1 MGFQFQSV
9 APLAPFLAPELEL
22 DNAQLGWLIGLYM
35 LPGIAIAL
43 PGGLLGA
50 RYGDKRVTL
59 VGLALMTLG
68 GIALAAAPG
77 YATAQAARVASGA
90 GAVILNVLLTK
101 MVADWFDGRD
111 RVLAMSILINS
122 WPIGIGLALAV
133 LGPLGEHTTWRAAIA
148 IAAALAVVG
157 FITIAMTYR
166 PPVGA
171 TAATVSGIGV
181 LDAREWRL
189 LAIASIPWLVYNA
202 AYQLIV
208 SFLPAV
214 LIEQGSS
221 IARSG
226 AMTAVNTLLIIAS
239 VQAGGLLLKRARHPD
254 LICHAAIFGWAAS
267 ILLLA
272 STGTPWLWIVAGGLI
287 AGLPASAFVN
297 LPAEFLRPQSRGAG
311 MGVFYTVFYLGC
323 AVLPAAAG
331 RLADVAGSPRATL
344 WFAAALALICVPTL
358 ALSHRA
364 MRA

>member
-9 APLAPFLAPELEL
+9 APLAPFIAPELEL

-59 VGLALMTLG
+59 AGLALMTLG

-77 YATAQAARVASGA
+77 YATAQAARIASGA
-90 GAVILNVLLTK
+90 GGVILNVLLTK

-111 RVLAMSILINS
+111 RVLAMSILINA
-122 WPIGIGLALAV
+122 WPIGIGLALAI
-133 LGPLGEHTTWRAAIA
+133 LGPLAEHTTWRAAIA
-148 IAAALAVVG
+148 LAAALAAGG
-157 FITIAMTYR
+157 FITIAALYR
-166 PPVGA
+166 PPAGA
-171 TAATVSGIGV
+171 AMATVSGIGV
-181 LDAREWRL
+181 VDAREWRL
-189 LAIASIPWLVYNA
+189 LAVASIPWLVYNA
-202 AYQLIV
+202 AYQLLV

-214 LIEQGSS
+214 LIEKGSS

-226 AMTAVNTLLIIAS
+226 AMTAINTLLIIAS
-239 VQAGGLLLKRARHPD
+239 VQAGGLLLKNARRPA
-254 LICHAAIFGWAAS
+254 LICHVAILGWATS
-267 ILLLA
+267 LFLLA
-272 STGTPWLWIVAGGLI
+272 GTATPWLWIIAGGVI

-297 LPAEFLRPQSRGAG
+297 LPAEFLRPQSRSAG

-323 AVLPAAAG
+323 AILPAAAG
-331 RLADVAGSPRATL
+331 RLADVVGSARATL
-344 WFAAALALICVPTL
+344 WFAAALALICIPTL
-358 ALSHRA
+358 ALSHRL